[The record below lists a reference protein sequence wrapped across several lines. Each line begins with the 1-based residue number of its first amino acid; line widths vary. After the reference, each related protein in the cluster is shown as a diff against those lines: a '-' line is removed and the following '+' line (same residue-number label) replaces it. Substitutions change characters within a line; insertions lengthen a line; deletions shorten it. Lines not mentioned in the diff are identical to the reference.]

1 MKRGLGLGLEDP
13 AFQMFAVKCMLP
25 GSHFT
30 FGDLVSPLGD
40 ELRIFVCLSEFECGL
55 HEITQRN
62 KFRKYTKTLAYSI
75 FIEI

>member
-1 MKRGLGLGLEDP
+1 MKRGLDLGLEDP
-13 AFQMFAVKCMLP
+13 GFQMFVVKCVLP

-30 FGDLVSPLGD
+30 FGDLVSPLGNK
-40 ELRIFVCLSEFECGL
+40 LRIFVCLSDFQCGL
-55 HEITQRN
+55 HEIMQRN

>member
-13 AFQMFAVKCMLP
+13 GFQMFVVKCMLP

-30 FGDLVSPLGD
+30 FGDLVSPLGN

-55 HEITQRN
+55 HKETSLENTQKHWLILFLLR
-62 KFRKYTKTLAYSI
+62 YS
-75 FIEI
+75 